1 MSFSVH
7 SAEDLQAFM
16 NVTVESLAGFCG
28 LSVDETQPAA
38 LSGSLMMLKRQV
50 DSKHS

>member
-28 LSVDETQPAA
+28 LSVDEAQPA